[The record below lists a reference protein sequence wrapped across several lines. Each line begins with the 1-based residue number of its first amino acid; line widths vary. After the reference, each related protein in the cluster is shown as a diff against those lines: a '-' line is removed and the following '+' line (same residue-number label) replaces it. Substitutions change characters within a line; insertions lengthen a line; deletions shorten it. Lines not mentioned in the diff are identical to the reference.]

1 MTVLSTL
8 SQRGPRY
15 LGAMQLLTLL
25 VLSSAHAAE
34 GISLADALAGA
45 AQKNAELRAAQ
56 ASVDAAR
63 AEVLTAEGAFD
74 ASLDAS
80 AGAERSESRS
90 FLAGYPMSS
99 STSAWSADAGVS
111 GELATGTS
119 WSLSTEIAR
128 QTSSTETS
136 LGGASSAQETDYW
149 ASSVGVTVRQDL
161 LTILRPTDARQA
173 VRNATER
180 ADQYEMA
187 ALEARQTALAGVA
200 DAWWSWKTATERAA
214 LAERSVESALALERV
229 TEAWVEEGQA
239 EALELAR
246 VRTERL
252 ATEQEAAETKAAAV
266 TAGDALLVAMGRD
279 PGADI
284 APEGEGAPGELA
296 STDVREH
303 LATASSQS
311 PAIARL
317 DLQLAAAHA
326 AVRDV
331 RYDGLPSLAVT
342 GSAGLTSLDTSA
354 SGALRDLTG
363 DEAMPTWAAGLEMSV
378 PLGGRAARGTRQQA
392 EAEVRSAEIA
402 LDAAERELE
411 AEMRA
416 ALRDVETAERA
427 LALATQRLDVA
438 RQTEEGE
445 RARTEEG
452 LRRTDQLL
460 DAVEAREQAEQDVLD
475 ARLSAWRATVEVAR
489 LEGGVDAVLAQ

>member
-1 MTVLSTL
+1 MTVPSTL

-15 LGAMQLLTLL
+15 EGGMQLLTLL
-25 VLSSAHAAE
+25 FLSSAHAAE
-34 GISLADALAGA
+34 GLSLADALAGA
-45 AQKNAELRAAQ
+45 VQSNAELRAAQ

-80 AGAERSESRS
+80 AGAERNESRS
-90 FLAGYPMSS
+90 FLAGYPTSS

-128 QTSSTETS
+128 QTSATETS
-136 LGGASSAQETDYW
+136 LGGVPTEQETDYW
-149 ASSVGVTVRQDL
+149 ASSAGVSVRQDL

-173 VRNATER
+173 VRRASER
-180 ADQYEMA
+180 ADQEEMS
-187 ALEARQTALAGVA
+187 ALEARQNALAEVA

-214 LAERSVESALALERV
+214 LAERSVEAAVALEQV
-229 TEAWVEEGQA
+229 TEAWVQEGQA
-239 EALELAR
+239 EAVELAR

-252 ATEQEAAETKAAAV
+252 AAEQEAAEGKAAAV
-266 TAGDALLVAMGRD
+266 TAGDVLLVAMGRD

-284 APEGEGAPGELA
+284 APEGEGAPRAL
-296 STDVREH
+296 STADVREH

-317 DLQLAAAHA
+317 DLQLAAARTVA
-326 AVRDV
+326 REV

-342 GSAGLTSLDTSA
+342 GSAGVTSLDTSA
-354 SGALRDLTG
+354 SGALRDLAG
-363 DEAMPTWAAGLEMSV
+363 DDAMPTWAAGVELSV
-378 PLGGRAARGTRQQA
+378 PLGGRAARGARQKTDA
-392 EAEVRSAEIA
+392 DVRSAEIA

-411 AEMRA
+411 AEIRT

-427 LALATQRLDVA
+427 LSLATQRLDVA
-438 RQTEEGE
+438 RQTEAGE

-452 LRRTDQLL
+452 LRRTDQVL

-475 ARLSAWRATVEVAR
+475 ARLDAWRATVEVAR
-489 LEGGVDAVLAQ
+489 LEGGVDVVLAQ